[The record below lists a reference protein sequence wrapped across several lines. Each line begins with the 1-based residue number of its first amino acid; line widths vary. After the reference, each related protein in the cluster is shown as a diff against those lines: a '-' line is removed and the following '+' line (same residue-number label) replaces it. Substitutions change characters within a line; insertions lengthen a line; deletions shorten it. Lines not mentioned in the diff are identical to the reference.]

1 MHLIWWRKAVNDN
14 EHGTYGIVESPGLNQ
29 FLVVEYDG
37 LGPIMRLGPY
47 ASRHHAL
54 DRMQALLTLV
64 SDRGLDRRPGG
75 EIRST

>member
-14 EHGTYGIVESPGLNQ
+14 DHPTYGIVESPGMNQ
-29 FLVVEYDG
+29 YAVVEYDG

-54 DRMQALLTLV
+54 DRMNALFTLIA
-64 SDRGLDRRPGG
+64 DRGLDRRPGG
-75 EIRST
+75 RVVS